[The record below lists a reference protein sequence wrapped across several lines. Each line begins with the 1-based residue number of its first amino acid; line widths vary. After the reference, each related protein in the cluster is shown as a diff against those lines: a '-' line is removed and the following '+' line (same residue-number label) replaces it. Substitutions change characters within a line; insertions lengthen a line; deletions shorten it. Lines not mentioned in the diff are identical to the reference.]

1 MQEQQLITGIDIGSS
16 AIRVAVGQLVDNRGK
31 EQIHIVSAAEVPSE
45 GITRGSISS
54 LEDAVS
60 SISSCID
67 KAERMTGV
75 QISSAW
81 VAISGANAQ
90 VVESKGVVAVS
101 RPDGEIREEDVAR
114 AVEAAQNIMPLVNQE
129 IIHVIPKA
137 FIVDGQPGVRDP
149 VGMNGIRLEA
159 DARIVQA
166 PASYV
171 KNLTKCVYRTGINID
186 RLVLGV
192 LGAAESVT
200 TSRQREL
207 GVAVVNI
214 GGATTTVAV
223 FEQGDILHV
232 ASIPLGSDHITAD
245 VAIGLRTAIDVA
257 ERIKCTFASAVPSD
271 FGKKDELNLRDVG
284 GQEDEAVA
292 LHFVAEV
299 VEARVE
305 ELLERVD
312 KELKRA
318 GRSGL
323 LPAGVVLTGGGSKLV
338 GLVDVA
344 KRQLRLPAAL
354 GYPIGV
360 SSITDRASDLA
371 FTTAI
376 GLVQWAAGEA
386 PRDDRGNRAFAGAGQ
401 LDGVKKKLRQW
412 LGAMAP

>member
-1 MQEQQLITGIDIGSS
+1 MQEQLVTGIDIGST
-16 AIRVAVGQLVDNRGK
+16 AVRIAVGQVLDNRGK
-31 EQIHIVSAAEVPSE
+31 EQVHIVGAAESPSE

-67 KAERMTGV
+67 KVERMIGMPV
-75 QISSAW
+75 GSAW
-81 VAISGANAQ
+81 VAISGASAA
-90 VVESKGVVAVS
+90 VIESKGVVAVS

-114 AVEAAQNIMPLVNQE
+114 AVEAAQNVMPMVNQE
-129 IIHVIPKA
+129 IIHVIPKS

-159 DARIVQA
+159 DTRIVQA
-166 PASYV
+166 PAGYV

-192 LGAAESVT
+192 LAAAEAVT

-245 VAIGLRTAIDVA
+245 VAIGLRTSIDVA
-257 ERIKCTFASAVPSD
+257 ERIKCSFASAVPSS
-271 FGKKDELNLRDVG
+271 FSKKDELNLRDVG
-284 GQEDEAVA
+284 GQDDEAVA
-292 LHFVAEV
+292 LHFVAQV

-323 LPAGVVLTGGGSKLV
+323 LPAGAVFTGGGSKLV
-338 GLVDVA
+338 GLTDVA
-344 KRQLRLPAAL
+344 KRQLRLPAAV

-360 SSITDRASDLA
+360 SSITDRAGDLA
-371 FTTAI
+371 FTTAV
-376 GLVQWAAGEA
+376 GLVQWAAGEQ
-386 PRDDRGNRAFAGAGQ
+386 PRDDRGNRAMAGNAGQ